1 MSEEPETV
9 IRAAQHA
16 IIHGGQFLEILPKI
30 VLKIGKNRLWTSI
43 EPRGRGPFKMFRDFA
58 EHPLPDGLGCTMSR
72 LIAFCKGHDKAVE
85 FLKVHG
91 GREQAVE
98 VRQGQPKKESNHDN
112 VMNTSEVK
120 QGNGSEYLLRRLAK
134 TAPDFLDRYEAGEF
148 KSVRAAS
155 IAAGHIKVATVL
167 QRLLKLWEKATEA
180 DRRKFKQAI

>member
-16 IIHGGQFLEILPKI
+16 IIHGGKFLEILPKI

-72 LIAFCKGHDKAVE
+72 LISFCKGHEKAVE

-98 VRQGQPKKESNHDN
+98 VRQGAHVDN
-112 VMNTSEVK
+112 INMSVNRGGT
-120 QGNGSEYLLRRLAK
+120 GSEYLLRRLAK
-134 TAPDFLDRYEAGEF
+134 TAPDILDRYEAGEF

-167 QRLLKLWEKATEA
+167 ERLLKLWEKATEA
-180 DRRKFKQAI
+180 ERRKFRQAV